1 MRRRHCRLPAAMVA
15 VSVTVA
21 GCVGPATTGA
31 AYRGKAVHAADAAQS
46 AVQTAVLTTKGMLG
60 GRMLGT
66 YGEVVLSNAE
76 QDLESVQ
83 QSFDSIQ
90 PPDLS
95 TSDKLRNGLDPVLST
110 ASSDLT
116 DLRIAARRDDS
127 VQMKR
132 LLQDLV
138 KVASKL
144 DSFSTDHS

>member
-1 MRRRHCRLPAAMVA
+1 L
-15 VSVTVA
+15 
-21 GCVGPATTGA
+21 GA
-31 AYRGKAVHAADAAQS
+31 
-46 AVQTAVLTTKGMLG
+46 
-60 GRMLGT
+60 